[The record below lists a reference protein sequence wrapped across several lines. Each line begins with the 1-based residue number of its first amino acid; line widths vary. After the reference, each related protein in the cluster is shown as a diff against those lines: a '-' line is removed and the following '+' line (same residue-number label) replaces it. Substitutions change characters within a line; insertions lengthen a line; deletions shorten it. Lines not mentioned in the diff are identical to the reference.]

1 MTMKPAIRT
10 GGFAEAALAA
20 MAMKTAVTDRVGRNT
35 PAGQNP
41 NGRVCSGCELP
52 GGSCQCKKVG
62 RTGRWF
68 RSGTRIVVNC

>member
-1 MTMKPAIRT
+1 
-10 GGFAEAALAA
+10 
-20 MAMKTAVTDRVGRNT
+20 MKTAVTDRVGRNT